1 MFGERAEPTVGIG
14 WWLPVENPRSGIQVP
29 MVSRGELTL
38 MLAPRRGWV
47 TALLLVWVL
56 GVLKTDEDEKNAS
69 WSLFDR

>member
-1 MFGERAEPTVGIG
+1 
-14 WWLPVENPRSGIQVP
+14 

-56 GVLKTDEDEKNAS
+56 EVLKTDEDEKNTS